1 MPSVN
6 PDRRVTLLEVAE
18 RAEVSL
24 KTAHRALTGEGPV
37 REATRERVRQAAR
50 ELGYRFNASASMLK
64 RGVSMRVIALVV
76 SDLQNPFYSR
86 IASGMEEVLREHGIG
101 LVLANSDEDP
111 ALERQL
117 IDGFMAQRVDAIVVV
132 STATDHR
139 GLTAVQTTT
148 PLVFVDRAPI
158 GLEADAVLLD
168 DAAGIAAA
176 VEHLHAHGHRRIGFV
191 GDYPRLQTARDR
203 VEAFIATAERLG
215 LESPRDHI
223 RSGGHDAATARELTR
238 SLLEAPLAPTAL
250 VAANNRVAVGT
261 LEAMFTA
268 STRVALV
275 GFDDFELAE
284 ALGVTVVRHDAAQLG
299 REAARL
305 ALEEPAHER
314 EPRRMLVPTTL
325 VPRGSGE
332 VPPGGERRIR
342 IEW

>member
-1 MPSVN
+1 MDG
-6 PDRRVTLLEVAE
+6 DRRVTLLEVAQ

-37 REATRERVRQAAR
+37 KDSTRERVRQAAR

-111 ALERQL
+111 VLERQL
-117 IDGFMAQRVDAIVVV
+117 IDGFTAQRVDAIVVV
-132 STATDHR
+132 STAIEHG
-139 GLTAVQTTT
+139 GLAMVQTTT
-148 PLVFVDRAPI
+148 PLVFVDRAPV
-158 GLEADAVLLD
+158 GLDADAVLLD
-168 DAAGIAAA
+168 DAAGIATA
-176 VEHLHAHGHRRIGFV
+176 VEHLYAHGHRRIGFV

-215 LESPRDHI
+215 AETPRDYI
-223 RSGGHDAATARELTR
+223 RTGGHDAATARQLTR
-238 SLLEAPLAPTAL
+238 TLLEAATPPTAL

-261 LEAMFTA
+261 LEAAFTTSA
-268 STRVALV
+268 RIALV

-305 ALEEPAHER
+305 ALEEHVPTR
-314 EPRRMLVPTTL
+314 EPKRILVPTTL

-332 VPPGGERRIR
+332 VRPGELRRIR
-342 IEW
+342 VEW